1 MRNEEM
7 AVKLKQPQI
16 EAREIRGLAIVNKKD
31 EQVKRIDDFNY
42 EVRSQS
48 GNGSYLVS
56 QIEGEWIC
64 DCPDHRFRKVKCK
77 HAWSVELSLRLK
89 EQVKRNTVIQ
99 QVTISNCLFC
109 HSSEIKKYGVRR
121 NKSASIQ
128 RFLCGNCGKTFSV
141 NIGFERMKHNP
152 QAITTAMQLYFSGES
167 LRNTQK
173 SLRLLGVEVSHQTVY
188 NWISKYVGLMGRY
201 IEKLKPKVSDTWRAD
216 EVWLKIKGDMKYLFA
231 LMDDETRY
239 WIAQEVAESK
249 YKHDARKL
257 FQLAKKVTGNKPMTL
272 ITDGLPAYHDAYKK
286 EFWTLRK
293 PRTQHIR
300 HIKIKGDMNNNKMER
315 LNGEIRDREKVMRGL
330 KKDDTP
336 ILKGY
341 QIFHN
346 YIRDHEGLKGKTPA
360 EACGIEV
367 KGENKW
373 MTLIQNASIQKTN

>member
-1 MRNEEM
+1 MFVELNQ
-7 AVKLKQPQI
+7 AQVK
-16 EAREIRGLAIVNKKD
+16 ARELRGLEIVNKHGN
-31 EQVKRIDDFNY
+31 QIKRIDDFNY
-42 EVRSQS
+42 EVLSQG

-77 HAWSVELSLRLK
+77 HAWSVEFSLKLK

-99 QVTISNCLFC
+99 QVTISECLYC
-109 HSSEIKKYGVRR
+109 HSSGFKKFGVRH
-121 NKSASIQ
+121 NKSGDIQ
-128 RFLCGNCGKTFSV
+128 RFLCSNCGKTFSV

-173 SLRLLGVEVSHQTVY
+173 SLRLLGVEVSYQTVH
-188 NWISKYVGLMGRY
+188 NWIQKYVGLMETY
-201 IEKLKPKVSDTWRAD
+201 IDKLTPQVSDTWRAD
-216 EVWLKIKGDMKYLFA
+216 EVYLKIKGNMKYLFA
-231 LMDDETRY
+231 MMDDETRY
-239 WIAQEVAESK
+239 WIAQEVAETK

-257 FQLAKKVTGNKPMTL
+257 FQLAKKVTGKKPETL
-272 ITDGLPAYHDAYKK
+272 ITDGLRAYHDAYKK
-286 EFWTLRK
+286 EFWTQRK
-293 PRTQHIR
+293 PRTEHVR
-300 HIKIKGDMNNNKMER
+300 HIKIRGDHNNNKMER

-346 YIRDHEGLKGKTPA
+346 YIRKHEGLNGKTPA
-360 EACGIEV
+360 EACGITVEG
-367 KGENKW
+367 KNKW
-373 MTLIQNASIQKTN
+373 KTLIQNASISN